1 MYRFDAAAGMRFGFD
16 LLSGGGGNHR
26 WRLIDPLGQVIFG
39 PSSLSD
45 TGLMTAAMAGTY
57 TLLVEGYAAQSADV
71 GYSFAF
77 DVPALLPANGQT
89 AQDFGGA
96 GLPYVLEIGR
106 APSELQSL
114 MRISY
119 A

>member
-77 DVPALLPANGQT
+77 DVPARSEEHT
-89 AQDFGGA
+89 
-96 GLPYVLEIGR
+96 
-106 APSELQSL
+106 SELQSL

-119 A
+119 AVFCLKKKKQH

>member
-26 WRLIDPLGQVIFG
+26 WRLIDPLGQVILG

-57 TLLVEGYAAQSADV
+57 KLLVEGYAEQSADV

-77 DVPALLPANGQT
+77 D
-89 AQDFGGA
+89 
-96 GLPYVLEIGR
+96 GR
-106 APSELQSL
+106 SEEPTSDIQSL
-114 MRISY
+114 MRNQY
-119 A
+119 AVLCLIT

>member
-1 MYRFDAAAGMRFGFD
+1 MGEAEELAPAGIYNRALGQQGRETAMYRFDAAAGMRFGFD

-57 TLLVEGYAAQSADV
+57 PLLVEGYA
-71 GYSFAF
+71 
-77 DVPALLPANGQT
+77 GQR
-89 AQDFGGA
+89 DRKRGGE
-96 GLPYVLEIGR
+96 GKR
-106 APSELQSL
+106 
-114 MRISY
+114 
-119 A
+119 